1 MQSYE
6 VSFYQKKKKSI
17 YAVQDKTTRT
27 HSRIKNDDADAKQSV
42 KTNIM
47 SKMASP
53 SGWPL
58 TSLRKFCIGGFWGNL
73 LQVSKS
79 QHDSENSNIN
89 LKCTVFGVTAI
100 NLPERYVCLRDR
112 RRQSVRHGV
121 YLAALWGPEW
131 SPASWA
137 AWKFCPSTWA
147 GRTWWGPQTGC
158 CTPAKHTQRP
168 SK

>member
-53 SGWPL
+53 SG
-58 TSLRKFCIGGFWGNL
+58 
-73 LQVSKS
+73 
-79 QHDSENSNIN
+79 
-89 LKCTVFGVTAI
+89 
-100 NLPERYVCLRDR
+100 
-112 RRQSVRHGV
+112 
-121 YLAALWGPEW
+121 
-131 SPASWA
+131 
-137 AWKFCPSTWA
+137 
-147 GRTWWGPQTGC
+147 
-158 CTPAKHTQRP
+158 
-168 SK
+168 